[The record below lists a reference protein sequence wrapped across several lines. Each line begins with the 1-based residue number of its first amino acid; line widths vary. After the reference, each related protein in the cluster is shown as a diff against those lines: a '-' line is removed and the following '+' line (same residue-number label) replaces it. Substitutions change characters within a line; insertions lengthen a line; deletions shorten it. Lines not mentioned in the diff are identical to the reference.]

1 MDPSLWATV
10 VNNPV
15 LLWTKLF
22 PVFINKNAPVPSVH
36 LLSPTLKQVQNDNE
50 DDKLFTDYF
59 DDFNDYKYACVS
71 ALSSKICGNT
81 IVLNEEQYKR
91 MAVTDVIAY
100 VPNAYEIEL
109 AS

>member
-1 MDPSLWATV
+1 MKLY
-10 VNNPV
+10 V
-15 LLWTKLF
+15 LAQELAYETDVKIFEL
-22 PVFINKNAPVPSVH
+22 
-36 LLSPTLKQVQNDNE
+36 TLNE
-50 DDKLFTDYF
+50 GDKLFTDYF